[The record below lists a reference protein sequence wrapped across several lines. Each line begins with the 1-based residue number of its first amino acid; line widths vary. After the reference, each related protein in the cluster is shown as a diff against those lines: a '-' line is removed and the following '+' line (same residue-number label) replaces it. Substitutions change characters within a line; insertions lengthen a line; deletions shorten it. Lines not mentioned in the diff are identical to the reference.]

1 MEHTQTLAE
10 LLREDISPDFPVS
23 KGTGGAD
30 DPLVITE
37 GIDYVGVEYKIIR
50 HVMSMLGEEWE
61 KAEQRLYGKE
71 DRIMDEIVVNAKKAG
86 APEWQHRRR
95 FHFDITIGFRN
106 LGT

>member
-1 MEHTQTLAE
+1 MENSPTLAE

-23 KGTGGAD
+23 TGAGSAD

-37 GIDYVGVEYKIIR
+37 ITDYVDVEYQIIR

-61 KAEQRLYGKE
+61 KGGQRLYGKE
-71 DRIMDEIVVNAKKAG
+71 DRIMDEVVVNTKAQG

-95 FHFDITIGFRN
+95 FHFDITIGFRKS
-106 LGT
+106 GT